1 MIFNSGGNGPNIPNK
16 EKILRITQVWANA
29 DPSVAFL
36 AQNVEFNSVSGT
48 VMYIVEYRM
57 YRDNTGSYKTELV
70 VPKHHTVLGSN
81 YYDHNQNRFLQVTRN
96 VTITDGSANFSDDSI
111 DGENGEYVVP
121 VAIYALHN

>member
-70 VPKHHTVLGSN
+70 VPNHHTVLGSN
-81 YYDHNQNRFLQVTRN
+81 YYDHKQYRFVQVTRN

-121 VAIYALHN
+121 VAIYALHT

>member
-16 EKILRITQVWANA
+16 EKILRITQVWANGDA
-29 DPSVAFL
+29 TIAFPAQTVAFT
-36 AQNVEFNSVSGT
+36 SVTGT
-48 VMYIVEYRM
+48 VAYIVEYKLYM
-57 YRDNTGSYKTELV
+57 GNNGSYKSELAI
-70 VPKHHTVLGSN
+70 PNHHTVLGSN